1 MGRHQPQPLFRRSKE
16 QRHSGSTLVKTGWLS
31 QAKLMVLPSLVL
43 GPEAFINYQALVSS
57 LYNGIDMTR
66 LSGLLG
72 EIKKVA
78 QSMYCGVSCRVGT
91 QNLAIPHTKIRL
103 RESSDPYSN
112 TRQSWSHNSKLT
124 PNPSSPISPNYPGN
138 TPTTDTTGKDL

>member
-1 MGRHQPQPLFRRSKE
+1 
-16 QRHSGSTLVKTGWLS
+16 
-31 QAKLMVLPSLVL
+31 MVLPSLVL

-78 QSMYCGVSCRVGT
+78 QSMYVVCHVEW
-91 QNLAIPHTKIRL
+91 AL
-103 RESSDPYSN
+103 R
-112 TRQSWSHNSKLT
+112 TWLFLTLKL
-124 PNPSSPISPNYPGN
+124 G
-138 TPTTDTTGKDL
+138 